1 MSNINPGTF
10 TTRPEIDGTFGVVA
24 STHWIGT
31 AVGMG
36 VLERGG
42 NAFDAGVATAFT
54 LQVVEP
60 HLCGPGGDIPAI
72 VYDVKKGQPEVICGQ
87 GPAPAG
93 ATIAHYRGHL
103 GLDII
108 PGTGLLAACVP
119 GTFETYMMILR
130 DHGTLRLRDVLEPAL
145 GYARN
150 GHPLVERACA
160 TIGTVEQMFREYW
173 PTSAATYLPGG
184 KVPVPGTMFSNKRHA
199 ETYERI
205 LKEAEAGGGG
215 REAEIERARRAWS
228 QGFVAEAIDNFC
240 RKNAVMDVSGRAHH
254 GVLTAQDM
262 ATWLPTREQPL
273 HLDYGNYRVLKPQS
287 WTQGPVLLQML
298 ALLKGFPLDQMSPTD
313 PEFVHLWTECAKL
326 AYADREAFYGDP
338 KFVEVPMQ
346 TLLSEAYNAERRK
359 LVGAEA
365 SMEQRPGSIE
375 GFGGKV
381 IVKGAR
387 EVGAGAGEPTFA
399 RAHTGHGA
407 DDVSRS
413 GEVRGDTVHIDII
426 DRQGNMFTATP
437 SGGWLQS
444 SPVIPELGFPLG
456 SRAQMFWLEEGQP
469 ASLAPGKRPRST
481 LSVGMALRDGK
492 PYMTWGTPGG
502 DQQDQWS
509 CQLFLRHARLGD
521 AKPRMNLQEAIDA
534 PAWHIEHF
542 PLSFWPR
549 TARPGVLVVEGRLP
563 KATVADLQRRGHKV
577 EVGPDWSEGRLTAA
591 SQEGVRRKA
600 AANARGMQGYAAGR

>member
-1 MSNINPGTF
+1 MANINAGAF

-60 HLCGPGGDIPAI
+60 HLCGPGGDVPAI
-72 VYDVKKGQPEVICGQ
+72 LYDVKKGEPEVICGQ

-130 DHGTLRLRDVLEPAL
+130 DHGTMRLRDVLEPAL

-160 TIGTVEQMFREYW
+160 TIGTVEQMFREHW

-184 KVPVPGTMFSNKRHA
+184 KVPVPCTMFSNKRHA

-215 REAEIERARRAWS
+215 RVKEIERARRAWS
-228 QGFVAEAIDNFC
+228 QGFVAEAIDAFC
-240 RKNAVMDVSGRAHH
+240 RTNEVMDVSGRPPR

-262 ATWLPTREQPL
+262 ATWLPTLEEPL
-273 HLDYGNYRVLKPQS
+273 HLDYGNYRVLKPHA

-298 ALLKGFPLDQMSPTD
+298 ALLEGFDLDKLSPTAPD
-313 PEFVHLWTECAKL
+313 FVHTWVECAKL

-338 KFVEVPMQ
+338 KFVDVPMG
-346 TLLSEAYNAERRK
+346 TLLSEGYHPERRQ
-359 LVGAEA
+359 LVGAQA
-365 SMEQRPGSIE
+365 SM
-375 GFGGKV
+375 
-381 IVKGAR
+381 
-387 EVGAGAGEPTFA
+387 
-399 RAHTGHGA
+399 
-407 DDVSRS
+407 D
-413 GEVRGDTVHIDII
+413 
-426 DRQGNMFTATP
+426 
-437 SGGWLQS
+437 
-444 SPVIPELGFPLG
+444 
-456 SRAQMFWLEEGQP
+456 
-469 ASLAPGKRPRST
+469 
-481 LSVGMALRDGK
+481 
-492 PYMTWGTPGG
+492 
-502 DQQDQWS
+502 
-509 CQLFLRHARLGD
+509 
-521 AKPRMNLQEAIDA
+521 
-534 PAWHIEHF
+534 
-542 PLSFWPR
+542 
-549 TARPGVLVVEGRLP
+549 
-563 KATVADLQRRGHKV
+563 
-577 EVGPDWSEGRLTAA
+577 
-591 SQEGVRRKA
+591 
-600 AANARGMQGYAAGR
+600 